1 MSPQLRLIW
10 ILVVASASSLLA
22 VTGLVAWTLW
32 IAAAAV
38 AAAAV
43 IADGLR
49 CWFTHSPSAQRE
61 LPASLA
67 IGAVTR
73 VRLRIHG
80 HGHRR
85 LGLRLFDHFPD
96 DFVCEDFP
104 ADVQIEPGRFVDLR
118 YRVLPQSRGQ
128 HSFGQVQCLVSSPFG
143 LWWRRIRLAETQSV
157 RVYPNFAEVKKYALL
172 AAEPRLGNLGVVQRR
187 RRGEG
192 SEFHQLREY
201 TEGDSLARIDWRA
214 SARMRKLIS
223 REYQDERDQTVVFL
237 LDCGRRMRAKDG
249 PYSHFDQALNA
260 LLLLTYVALRKG
272 DSVGVATFSGDDR
285 WLKPRKGR
293 GMLNAVL
300 NQLYD
305 LQPSPSTPDYEQAAL
320 RLLARQRKRALVVI
334 ITNLRDEDSTEL
346 EAALHALRARHLVL
360 IASLR
365 EAALDLSLEQ
375 SVHDLK
381 SALKTASVRLYLAE
395 REHALAKIRGTGVPA
410 LDVTPEHLS
419 VDLVNNYLAIKA
431 GGTL

>member
-1 MSPQLRLIW
+1 MSPQPRLVW
-10 ILVVASASSLLA
+10 LVLLASATSLLA
-22 VTGLVAWTLW
+22 VVEVVPWGLWS
-32 IAAAAV
+32 AAAVVAAV
-38 AAAAV
+38 AAIVDAV
-43 IADGLR
+43 R
-49 CWFTHSPSAQRE
+49 CWSVQRPTAERE

-67 IGAVTR
+67 IAAVTR

-80 HGHRR
+80 HRTR
-85 LGLRLFDHFPD
+85 PMRLRLFDHFPD
-96 DFVCEDFP
+96 DFVCDEFP
-104 ADVQIEPGRFVDLR
+104 ADVQTEPGRFVDVR
-118 YRVLPQSRGQ
+118 YRVVPQSRGQ
-128 HSFGQVQCLVSSPFG
+128 HEFGQAQCLVSSPLG
-143 LWWRRIRLAETQSV
+143 LWWRRLRLATPQSV
-157 RVYPNFAEVKKYALL
+157 RVYPNFAEVNKYAIL
-172 AAEPRLGNLGVVQRR
+172 AAEQRLGNIGVVQRR

-201 TEGDSLARIDWRA
+201 TEGDPLARIDWRA
-214 SARMRKLIS
+214 SARTRKLIS

-293 GMLNAVL
+293 DMLNAVL

-305 LQPSPSTPDYEQAAL
+305 LQPSASTPDYEQAAL
-320 RLLARQRKRALVVI
+320 MLLKRQRKRALVVI

-346 EAALHALRARHLVL
+346 EFALRALRARHLVL
-360 IASLR
+360 VASLR
-365 EAALDLSLEQ
+365 ESALDLSLEQ
-375 SVHDLK
+375 PVEDLK
-381 SALKTASVRLYLAE
+381 SALTTASVRLYLGE
-395 REHALAKIRGTGVPA
+395 REHTLARIRGTGVPA

-419 VDLVNNYLAIKA
+419 VDLVNSYLAIKA
-431 GGTL
+431 GGAL